1 MYRYGTRAD
10 PDEGPHRYMICGKSC
25 LAGDIFGESSFPQ
38 PLQVGDRISLRDAGE
53 RWVSIAETGGHRVTG
68 IGPTPRAAVV
78 ASLAGLQPA
87 AVRELLV
94 DLRLLEVSLRIR
106 EASAG

>member
-1 MYRYGTRAD
+1 MDSSDETTRDATGAGSLRFRLSAD
-10 PDEGPHRYMICGKSC
+10 RLGVQAD
-25 LAGDIFGESSFPQ
+25 
-38 PLQVGDRISLRDAGE
+38 ISLRDAGE
-53 RWVSIAETGGHRVTG
+53 RWVSIADTGGHRVTG

-87 AVRELLV
+87 AVRELLA

>member
-1 MYRYGTRAD
+1 MIGVGLGAGADASGAGSLRFRLTADRLSVRAD
-10 PDEGPHRYMICGKSC
+10 
-25 LAGDIFGESSFPQ
+25 
-38 PLQVGDRISLRDAGE
+38 ISLRDAGE